1 MAQDM
6 QVQINILFGVEK
18 NCMRRV
24 SIPSCPSN
32 LLVVVNDIQRQ
43 VEVEHQTNI
52 WHVYTHTK
60 GCGGNHDTLISTD
73 EAQFMLF
80 PLVRFHVSMTLND
93 LMRNISLR

>member
-32 LLVVVNDIQRQ
+32 LLVVVNNVQRQ

-60 GCGGNHDTLISTD
+60 GCGGHAYL
-73 EAQFMLF
+73 
-80 PLVRFHVSMTLND
+80 HG
-93 LMRNISLR
+93 